1 MYEREDWDMKNA
13 DVRTTLSIDTDKTV
27 YMSYIDF
34 DKLVWVAQFWQ
45 NEKLLTET
53 TWQFHN
59 SQYDWNRRHADEKK
73 EHDDTVRDLWTK
85 VDILDTS
92 DNSSKNVREY

>member
-27 YMSYIDF
+27 YTYYIDF

-45 NEKLLTET
+45 NE
-53 TWQFHN
+53 
-59 SQYDWNRRHADEKK
+59 
-73 EHDDTVRDLWTK
+73 
-85 VDILDTS
+85 
-92 DNSSKNVREY
+92 